1 MMINTGVGIRAL
13 TIVAACAMLLSC
25 GGGGSEGEEKKKV
38 QGPATQEVKAD
49 KKYIIFF
56 GNSLTAGFGV
66 EPDEAFPALI
76 QQRLDS
82 LGLPYT
88 VVNAGVSGETTATG
102 NSRVAWVLAQQPVDV
117 FVLELGGN
125 DGLRGIPVSET
136 KKNLLSIIDQVRK
149 AHSGATIILAGMMVP
164 PNMGPAYSKAFLEV
178 YPAVAK
184 EANVK
189 LIPFLLKNVG
199 GEDSLNQADGIH
211 PTPAGH
217 KLVREN
223 VWSVLEG
230 EVR

>member
-1 MMINTGVGIRAL
+1 MKAKTGVGIRAF
-13 TIVAACAMLLSC
+13 TKIAAWSLLLSC
-25 GGGGSEGEEKKKV
+25 GDGGGNKEAQNKE
-38 QGPATQEVKAD
+38 QGPPTQEVKAD

-76 QQRLDS
+76 QQRLES

-102 NSRVAWVLAQQPVDV
+102 NSRVAWVLAQQPVHV
-117 FVLELGGN
+117 FLLELGGN
-125 DGLRGIPVSET
+125 DGLRGIPVTET
-136 KKNLLSIIDQVRK
+136 KKNLLSIIEQVRRI
-149 AHSGATIILAGMMVP
+149 HPDATIILAGMMVP
-164 PNMGPAYSKAFLEV
+164 PNMGPAYSKAFLEL
-178 YPAVAK
+178 YPSVAK
-184 EANVK
+184 EGNVK

-217 KLVREN
+217 KVVRDN
-223 VWSVLEG
+223 VWEVLETV
-230 EVR
+230 VR